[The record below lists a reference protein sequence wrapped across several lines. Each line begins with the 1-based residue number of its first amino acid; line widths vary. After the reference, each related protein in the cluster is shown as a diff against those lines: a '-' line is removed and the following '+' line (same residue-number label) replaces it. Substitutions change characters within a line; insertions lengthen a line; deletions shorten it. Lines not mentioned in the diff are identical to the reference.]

1 MDQGATALYAES
13 LPFPQPVRTRDTW
26 RIPNPSYRHDRPTEI
41 DRTFCDEI
49 EWMLGKVSGQ
59 PIITNIRILT
69 DGALVNAETLGNV
82 ERLAIRALVPCR
94 IYSNSRRST

>member
-1 MDQGATALYAES
+1 
-13 LPFPQPVRTRDTW
+13 
-26 RIPNPSYRHDRPTEI
+26 
-41 DRTFCDEI
+41 
-49 EWMLGKVSGQ
+49 MLGKVSGQ